1 MLRKEFINTTPVSP
15 SDGFGLSP
23 FVFNGVKVGAVRW
36 KKLCLTLIGADR
48 FQHIMTLVK
57 AGIVHQ
63 NHRPCWCFG
72 SQFLNEPGIKNIRIN
87 AAIKQGN
94 G

>member
-23 FVFNGVKVGAVRW
+23 FVSNGVKAGAVRW

-48 FQHIMTLVK
+48 LQHIMTLVK
-57 AGIVHQ
+57 AGIVHH
-63 NHRPCWCFG
+63 NHRPYWCFG
-72 SQFLNEPGIKNIRIN
+72 SQYPE
-87 AAIKQGN
+87 
-94 G
+94 